1 MDNVIKSS
9 KKEVNNFLLEINLI
23 KNDDFIIL
31 SRKQEPHKDP
41 NKLLGILEYDID
53 DMINEI
59 KNLTVKDFLRCQ
71 IDSKN
76 KFSFMYIFIKK
87 IYNIS
92 VFIKLSIVEKNGKK
106 AYVISFHE
114 AEKDEFSACPFK

>member
-1 MDNVIKSS
+1 
-9 KKEVNNFLLEINLI
+9 
-23 KNDDFIIL
+23 
-31 SRKQEPHKDP
+31 
-41 NKLLGILEYDID
+41 
-53 DMINEI
+53 MIEEI
-59 KNLTVKDFLRCQ
+59 KQLTISDFLRCQ

-76 KFSFMYIFIKK
+76 KFGFMYSFIKK